1 MKKLAQKI
9 IAKLAKLNQLLDQID
24 EARILNATDP
34 ETWSSDLLYDL
45 ITNLKKT
52 LNLLEDQIIKGQY
65 DEFGQP
71 LTEPGLASLMDD
83 YESEDEED
91 E

>member
-1 MKKLAQKI
+1 MTKKLAQKI

-24 EARILNATDP
+24 EAQD
-34 ETWSSDLLYDL
+34 
-45 ITNLKKT
+45 K
-52 LNLLEDQIIKGQY
+52 IIKGKY
-65 DEFGQP
+65 DEFDQP

>member
-1 MKKLAQKI
+1 MPRSLTCQIEK
-9 IAKLAKLNQLLDQID
+9 KLAKLNQLLNQID
-24 EARILNATDP
+24 EARILTEDP

-52 LNLLEDQIIKGQY
+52 LNLLEDQTIKGQY
-65 DEFGQP
+65 DEFDQP
-71 LTEPGLASLMDD
+71 LTEPGLTSLMDE